1 VHEAEANLGVTMA
14 QLENERLQVRF
25 DVENAALSV
34 KGAKATIEAAQDA
47 LVNARERLRLAEGRY
62 ESGVGTIIELGDAQV
77 ALTNA
82 AATLVQAQFNLGS
95 ARAQLL
101 SALGKR

>member
-1 VHEAEANLGVTMA
+1 
-14 QLENERLQVRF
+14 
-25 DVENAALSV
+25 
-34 KGAKATIEAAQDA
+34 
-47 LVNARERLRLAEGRY
+47 
-62 ESGVGTIIELGDAQV
+62 VGTIIELGDAQV